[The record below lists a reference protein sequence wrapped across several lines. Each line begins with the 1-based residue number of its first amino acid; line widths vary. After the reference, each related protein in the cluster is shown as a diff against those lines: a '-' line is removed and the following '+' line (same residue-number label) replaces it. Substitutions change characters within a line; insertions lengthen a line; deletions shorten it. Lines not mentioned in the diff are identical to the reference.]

1 MTALAW
7 ILLGLG
13 GVSATSDWVGVGERW
28 KAVEYLAKPL
38 TMMALVGVAL
48 ALHPENP
55 DVRPWIVV
63 ALLLSLLGDVL
74 LMLPKDLFVAG
85 LGSFLLAHV
94 AYIVA
99 FRTDGGSAAA
109 LAISAAV
116 VVVAAAVLGRRVV
129 TGVRST
135 EPSFTAP
142 VVAYIAAIAAMVAC
156 ALATGNLLFGAGA
169 VLFMASDS
177 LIAWNRFVQKLSW
190 APLAIIV
197 TYHLAQALLVTGMS
211 T

>member
-7 ILLGLG
+7 VFLGLA
-13 GVSATSDWVGVGERW
+13 GVSAASDWVGVGERW

-38 TMMALVGVAL
+38 TMVALVGAAL
-48 ALHPENP
+48 AIHPENA

-63 ALLLSLLGDVL
+63 ALVLSLVGDVF
-74 LMLPKDLFVAG
+74 LMMEQDLFVAG
-85 LGSFLLAHV
+85 LGSFLLAHL

-99 FRTDGGSAAA
+99 FRTEGGSAGA

-116 VVVAAAVLGRRVV
+116 VVIAAAVVGQRVV
-129 TGVRST
+129 AGVRST
-135 EPSFTAP
+135 EPAFTVP

-156 ALATGNLLFGAGA
+156 ALATGNVLFGVGA
-169 VLFMASDS
+169 VLFMTSDS

-190 APLAIIV
+190 APVAIIV
-197 TYHLAQALLVTGMS
+197 TYHLAQVLLVTGMS